1 MRITNGMMV
10 DNFLNNMQANLAKMD
25 QYTSQ
30 LSSNRKI
37 VKLSDDPAGVF
48 SALTARQRLQR
59 YEQYQRNLIKA
70 RNWSEQCESS
80 LQEISSKMGSIKE
93 QVVYAASNLKNAGD
107 RENIA
112 ALMVELRNTV
122 MDALNTTVG
131 DNHIFAGY
139 NTVNKPL
146 TFAPDGTTV
155 LYNGIDLGNITD
167 PANVDRITAEQGQ
180 NFQLEVGYGL
190 QMDVTMTAIEVVGVG
205 DNNLFKTINGI
216 IDLMNSGLENA
227 QVVEELSGYLGGL
240 SKAHENIT
248 SCLVRTG
255 AMTTQ
260 INILDDR
267 YSQDIIN
274 YNEIRSKIEDID
286 SAETIMDWK
295 MAEAVYKQSLSTGS
309 RVIMPT
315 LMDFLN

>member
-10 DNFLNNMQANLAKMD
+10 DNFLNNMQTNLAKMD

-37 VKLSDDPAGVF
+37 VKLSDDPAGVY

-59 YEQYQRNLIKA
+59 YEQYQRNLVKA

-80 LQEISSKMGSIKE
+80 LQEVSSKLASIKE
-93 QVVYAASNLKNAGD
+93 QVTYAATNIKNAGD

-112 ALMVELRNTV
+112 TLMVELRNTV

-131 DNHIFAGY
+131 DNHVFAGY

-146 TFAPDGTTV
+146 TFAADGSTV
-155 LYNGIDLGNITD
+155 LYNGVDLSDITD
-167 PANVDRITAEQGQ
+167 PANVDRITAEQAQ
-180 NFQLEVGYGL
+180 NFQMEVGYGL
-190 QMDVTMTAIEVVGVG
+190 QMDVTMTAIDVVGVG
-205 DNNLFKTINGI
+205 DSNLFKTINGV
-216 IDLMNSGLENA
+216 IDLMNSGLENS
-227 QVVEELSGYLGGL
+227 QVIEEMSGYLGNL
-240 SKAHENIT
+240 SKAHETIT
-248 SCLVRTG
+248 SCLVRSG

-260 INILDDR
+260 IDILDDR